1 MEIKNGKQRPQ
12 TISYKG
18 DSVGTF
24 LNEEI
29 TGKLKEIC
37 SRSGSTLYIALLSI
51 FDILLSRY
59 TGENDIIV
67 GSPNVNRNIV
77 GTEELVGFFL
87 NMLPF
92 RAKLDRDTTFEA
104 LLEQNRKN
112 VVEGFSNAN
121 YPFLWMVEEAD
132 TVRNSWQ
139 ALYLLCHPL
148 ACIIIDLSR
157 SNSYTTQ
164 RIN

>member
-1 MEIKNGKQRPQ
+1 MKRLRLG
-12 TISYKG
+12 
-18 DSVGTF
+18 
-24 LNEEI
+24 

-132 TVRNSWQ
+132 TVRNSSVS
-139 ALYLLCHPL
+139 P
-148 ACIIIDLSR
+148 IF
-157 SNSYTTQ
+157 
-164 RIN
+164 